1 MFDGQTL
8 TLVELYVHGFR
19 DAAYVAFASLAV
31 IIYDYLITF
40 QAELESFWT
49 PPWSLVRAL
58 FLLNRYIS
66 IVVACVQVYRLVASH
81 PTHIACQATTL
92 IWTYGIVLIFI
103 MGSVI
108 LLMRVLA
115 VYRRQKWVTYGLM
128 TLFVLLTVGFLA
140 FTIELNKRTITFDA
154 EPLIHGCPGRMESSS
169 LAVIWRVYVCPIV
182 LQTILVAMILFKA
195 VRQTNQSKAGRGIVG
210 LLARDGVM
218 VYVSVLLA
226 LILSIIACF
235 IPILQVPLLA
245 SNLLLPVVGISTSR
259 ILLNIRSHLSHNLLP
274 HLRHT
279 IAGNTSAGVVSG
291 VEMSAL
297 YLGGYHGGIA
307 PARGV
312 EGAKVREIGNTTMIE
327 VPVVD
332 DSTLDDYEDEEHNL
346 TQRYQEDSVGGGS
359 TIEEGPSM
367 RVDGE
372 PSSTLGRAGSA
383 TGGYGHPRSRP
394 GSGRA
399 ALKISALGATP
410 GWEHWDERLPTK
422 DFRLPTLAVPHTL
435 RPSSPSYVTGS
446 MTGTSGVDSN
456 SNESG
461 SREDLREVQPQVH
474 TVMVTKQIEQ
484 ITSPGRRRRKQ
495 AGSRERA
502 IQWAPP
508 PTASTIRST
517 TTAHSSGEGDD
528 LSTSYAQSLVQG
540 SGPGRPNG
548 TQAQIQHSRHVRS
561 SSRLRTHDS
570 VSRSQSSKEPS
581 SGSTSAEG
589 EPVWRSASTISP
601 D

>member
-1 MFDGQTL
+1 
-8 TLVELYVHGFR
+8 
-19 DAAYVAFASLAV
+19 
-31 IIYDYLITF
+31 
-40 QAELESFWT
+40 
-49 PPWSLVRAL
+49 
-58 FLLNRYIS
+58 
-66 IVVACVQVYRLVASH
+66 
-81 PTHIACQATTL
+81 
-92 IWTYGIVLIFI
+92 
-103 MGSVI
+103 
-108 LLMRVLA
+108 
-115 VYRRQKWVTYGLM
+115 
-128 TLFVLLTVGFLA
+128 
-140 FTIELNKRTITFDA
+140 
-154 EPLIHGCPGRMESSS
+154 
-169 LAVIWRVYVCPIV
+169 
-182 LQTILVAMILFKA
+182 MILFKA

-218 VYVSVLLA
+218 VYVSVL
-226 LILSIIACF
+226 SCF

-367 RVDGE
+367 RMDGE